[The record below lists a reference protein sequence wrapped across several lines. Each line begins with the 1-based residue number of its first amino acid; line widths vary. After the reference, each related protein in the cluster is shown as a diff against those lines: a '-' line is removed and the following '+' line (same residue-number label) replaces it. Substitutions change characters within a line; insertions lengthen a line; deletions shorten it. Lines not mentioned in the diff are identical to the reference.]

1 MAALARSGR
10 PGEVKAKEGGKRG
23 VGLSFEMPHLTIV
36 SKADLPFRKITVAV
50 VWMRLWGM
58 SQKQGR

>member
-1 MAALARSGR
+1 M
-10 PGEVKAKEGGKRG
+10 KAKEGGRRG

-50 VWMRLWGM
+50 VWMRLWGV